1 MRVAQYMDFTLDGS
15 RRLLKIY
22 PAPGVG
28 PEMISIFLGGTILA
42 HALTADGQLML
53 HASAVAIDHE
63 ALAVIGPSGG
73 GKSTM
78 AAVLCGA
85 GATLVTDDALRVDVA
100 GSEVVGYPGTATIR
114 LREAAKTLGSSVVGA
129 RVGKMVDGRTSVGPQ
144 RHAGGPVPLKA
155 LVVAEPSRQAS
166 ELQVERL
173 SGTDRVAALLAN
185 RRILGSFVPSRAS
198 RLFELTIDIA
208 DAVPLYRASIPWGP
222 PFRPDLAEELLAAT
236 GFSKGVRHFTTR
248 HLS

>member
-1 MRVAQYMDFTLDGS
+1 
-15 RRLLKIY
+15 
-22 PAPGVG
+22 
-28 PEMISIFLGGTILA
+28 MISIFLGGTILA

-53 HASAVAIDHE
+53 HASAVAIDHQ

-85 GATLVTDDALRVDVA
+85 GAVLLTDDALRVDVA

-114 LREAAKTLGSSVVGA
+114 LREAAKTLSTSVVGA
-129 RVGKMVDGRTSVGPQ
+129 RVAKMVDGRTSVGPQ
-144 RHAGGPVPLKA
+144 RHAGGPIPLKA
-155 LVVAEPSRQAS
+155 LLVVEPSRQAS

-173 SGTDRVAALLAN
+173 SGTDGVASLLAN
-185 RRILGSFVPSRAS
+185 RRILGSFAPARAS
-198 RLFELTIDIA
+198 RLFELTMDIA

-222 PFRPDLAEELLAAT
+222 PFGPDLADELLVAT
-236 GFSKGVRHFTTR
+236 GFSKRGDDFNRR